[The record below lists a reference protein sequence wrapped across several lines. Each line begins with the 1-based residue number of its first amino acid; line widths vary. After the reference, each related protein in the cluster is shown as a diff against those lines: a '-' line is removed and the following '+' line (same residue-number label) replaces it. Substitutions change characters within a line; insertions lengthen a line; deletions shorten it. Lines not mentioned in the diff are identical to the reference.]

1 MSTDIQK
8 ALAER
13 KAIETT
19 NKELKEK
26 LGKCRNLIKSA
37 EETISKHKSKMRD
50 IESEISKNTDRYYAL
65 GKVFLNQ

>member
-1 MSTDIQK
+1 MSTHIEK

-13 KAIETT
+13 KAIETA

-26 LGKCRNLIKSA
+26 LSKCRNLIKSA